1 MEQEHN
7 ERLSRTQKDVA
18 RRATVD
24 APAGDCQRRT
34 AAGPPAAPKLVR
46 KTFLVD
52 HTQSNIPTHSSGG
65 TTWSVKI
72 HDFGKQWVEAS
83 WGKVDPHPGKKG
95 FKGTSKNKEQN
106 EKRAQAR
113 AKGEI
118 RRKCLSIGAD
128 HLVTLT
134 YRNNV
139 EDRDRVLT
147 DLERLRRMLSRIGYP
162 MPYVA
167 VLECQKR
174 GAIHPHLAVRGFQD
188 IRLLRRCWY
197 KIVGKAQGQVNV
209 RGPRPG
215 TSPVKLARYL
225 SKYISKDL
233 DSQPREFEE
242 HRYFCSLGIAVPTE
256 QYQIVLQ
263 RHARRAEGKM
273 FCFMHDDLLR
283 RIGEYATVKHWIS
296 GAGTFGWISGFEDPN
311 CRWTIN
317 TSSLLPPL
325 LPGQETKS

>member
-1 MEQEHN
+1 
-7 ERLSRTQKDVA
+7 VG
-18 RRATVD
+18 
-24 APAGDCQRRT
+24 PRRT
-34 AAGPPAAPKLVR
+34 AAGPPAALKLVR

-65 TTWSVKI
+65 STWSVKI

-83 WGKVDPHPGKKG
+83 WGKVDPRRGKQGCKG
-95 FKGTSKNKEQN
+95 QSAYQEQN

-134 YRNNV
+134 YRDNV
-139 EDRDRVLT
+139 KDRERVLT
-147 DLERLRRMLSRIGYP
+147 DLERLRRMLSRVGYP

-188 IRLLRRCWY
+188 VRLLRRCWY
-197 KIVGKAQGQVNV
+197 KIIGKAQGQVNV

-225 SKYISKDL
+225 SKYISKDI
-233 DSQPREFEE
+233 DSQPRDFEE
-242 HRYFCSLGIAVPTE
+242 HRYFCSLGITVPTE
-256 QYQIVLQ
+256 RYQFVLV
-263 RHARRAEGKM
+263 RHVRDSERKLFSLMLTDTIG
-273 FCFMHDDLLR
+273 
-283 RIGEYATVKHWIS
+283 RIGENCTVKHWIG

-325 LPGQETKS
+325 QPGQETKS

>member
-1 MEQEHN
+1 MTK
-7 ERLSRTQKDVA
+7 LGDSRGPRSEGQVA
-18 RRATVD
+18 GD
-24 APAGDCQRRT
+24 APDGESHRRT
-34 AAGPPAAPKLVR
+34 AAGPPAASKLVR

-52 HTQSNIPTHSSGG
+52 HTESHSDTHSSGG
-65 TTWSVKI
+65 STWSVKI
-72 HDFGKQWVEAS
+72 HDFGKQWIESS
-83 WGKVDPHPGKKG
+83 WGKIDPNPGKRG
-95 FKGTSKNKEQN
+95 FKGKSLNKEQN
-106 EKRAQAR
+106 EKRALAR
-113 AKGEI
+113 ATGEI

-134 YRNNV
+134 YRDNV
-139 EDRDRVLT
+139 EDRERVLT
-147 DLERLRRMLSRIGYP
+147 DLERLRRMLSRGGYS

-209 RGPRPG
+209 KGPRPG

-256 QYQIVLQ
+256 RFQMVLT
-263 RHARRAEGKM
+263 RNAREAESKLFFLM
-273 FCFMHDDLLR
+273 FNDTLR
-283 RIGEYATVKHWIS
+283 RVGDYCTVKHWIG
-296 GAGTFGWISGFEDPN
+296 GAGTFGWISGFEDPT
-311 CRWTIN
+311 CHWSRG
-317 TSSLLPPL
+317 TSSP
-325 LPGQETKS
+325 S